1 MHRGGRT
8 ESLGRRASN
17 AQVACGRVCAT
28 QELRER
34 PQAQRRNA
42 QAARKGHMPCRV
54 APGDMRRAESRWGL
68 QSSCRTREKTSRLLT
83 RVRAVRATQPP
94 ETRKNPFQHPLRLLP
109 PNIARVRV
117 CPCGR
122 FRKRCIFSN
131 ERNLVKKT
139 SEGVTRETL
148 SDGNPATSPH
158 ALARYLAAMALHP
171 SELCW
176 YREQNGGKSSALR
189 IGPGQA
195 RLGDTRGTQS
205 EGAPAP
211 AELMKAASNMHA
223 EQVVPATA
231 RHASQGDALA
241 ATWHPRSGIEPVR
254 ERKTDAAG

>member
-1 MHRGGRT
+1 MRRSHAGGYALRRNCAKGPKRGGAT
-8 ESLGRRASN
+8 RRS
-17 AQVACGRVCAT
+17 CA
-28 QELRER
+28 
-34 PQAQRRNA
+34 
-42 QAARKGHMPCRV
+42 GGIC
-54 APGDMRRAESRWGL
+54 RAESLLETCVELSRAWGL
-68 QSSCRTREKTSRLLT
+68 QSSCRTREKTSRLIA

-158 ALARYLAAMALHP
+158 ALALFLAAMALHP
-171 SELCW
+171 SESCW
-176 YREQNGGKSSALR
+176 YRERNGGKSSGLH

-195 RLGDTRGTQS
+195 RLG
-205 EGAPAP
+205 
-211 AELMKAASNMHA
+211 
-223 EQVVPATA
+223 
-231 RHASQGDALA
+231 
-241 ATWHPRSGIEPVR
+241 VR
-254 ERKTDAAG
+254 EGRKAKVRRRRQSL